1 MIVNFTAMIYKQFY
15 LAPGLILFPFFLAAQ
30 LFPKTNYPQGYF
42 RNPLE
47 IPISLAG
54 NFGELRPGH
63 YHMGMDI
70 KTDARENLPVH
81 AAADGFISR
90 IKIEPAGFG
99 RAIYIDHPNG
109 LTTVYCHLNNFAPE
123 IEAWLK
129 RQQYK
134 LESWKVMPDV
144 PHDLFPVKKGDFIA
158 YSGNTGGSEGPH
170 LHFEIRRTSDDIN
183 QNPQLFGFNI
193 PDHTKPN
200 LLRLAVYDRHKST
213 YEQSPELVPVKRS
226 GADFITAPGLLTISS
241 DKVSFAVTAY
251 DTHTGSSNLNGVY
264 EGILYVDDQAI
275 TGFRMNNISY
285 DNTRYMNAHIDYR
298 TKTNGGPYLE
308 HLSELP
314 GYVNSIYTKVNGDG
328 VIDISDGKI
337 HGIRIEI
344 KDAAG
349 NTSVLRTQI
358 KYIGSVVGEDTNHG
372 VPVVGRTNYG
382 ATPVG
387 VLSNRN
393 KMFYPLMLDVYEDSD
408 CEFYIGEKCLY
419 DSVHIRY
426 TAAASSNPAVIS
438 RVHTIGDV
446 YIPLQDYFMVRIKPV
461 ASANKNRV
469 VMQRFA
475 GSKKDVQKVEWQGG
489 WAAAKFRDFGN
500 FQLMLDETAPEVVP
514 IGFSNG
520 SNLSKASR
528 IAFTI
533 KDNLEKF
540 KNVRAELDGK
550 WLRFTNDKGRNF
562 IYVFDEMCSR
572 GEHTL
577 VITAEDEAGN
587 KTEKAFRFIR

>member
-1 MIVNFTAMIYKQFY
+1 MINKQYFLSLGSIFLS
-15 LAPGLILFPFFLAAQ
+15 LALAAQ

-42 RNPLE
+42 RNPLN

-81 AAADGFISR
+81 AAADGYIAR

-109 LTTVYCHLNNFAPE
+109 LTTVYCHLNNFAPD
-123 IEAWLK
+123 IESWLK
-129 RQQYK
+129 QQQYK
-134 LESWKVMPDV
+134 LGSWKVFLDV

-158 YSGNTGGSEGPH
+158 WSGNTGGSQGPH
-170 LHFEIRRTSDDIN
+170 LHFEIRRTKDDVN
-183 QNPQLFGFNI
+183 LNPQLFGFSI
-193 PDHTKPN
+193 PDNTRPN

-213 YEQSPELVPVKRS
+213 YEQSPRIVPVKRS
-226 GADFITAPGLLTISS
+226 GMEFLTTPSLITTAS

-251 DTHTGSSNLNGVY
+251 DTHTGSSNLNGIY
-264 EGILYVDDQAI
+264 EGILYVDDQLI
-275 TGFRMNNISY
+275 TGFRMDNVSY

-298 TKTNGGPYLE
+298 TKTNGGPYLQ

-314 GYVNSIYTKVNGDG
+314 GYVNSIYAKGKGDG
-328 VIDISDGKI
+328 VVDISDGEV
-337 HGIRIEI
+337 HAIRIEVR
-344 KDAAG
+344 DATG
-349 NTSVLRTQI
+349 NTSILNTQI
-358 KYIGSVVGEDTNHG
+358 KFTSSSTYNSTFNIQNSK
-372 VPVVGRTNYG
+372 
-382 ATPVG
+382 
-387 VLSNRN
+387 L
-393 KMFYPLMLDVYEDSD
+393 FYPLMLDVYESSD

-426 TAAASSNPAVIS
+426 AAVSTGNPAVVS
-438 RVHTIGDV
+438 RVHTIGEV
-446 YIPLQDYFMVRIKPV
+446 YIPLQDYFTIRIKPT
-461 ASANKNRV
+461 AAANKSRV

-475 GSKKDVQKVEWQGG
+475 GGKKDVQKAEWQGE
-489 WAAAKFRDFGN
+489 WAAARFRDFGS
-500 FQLMLDETAPEVVP
+500 FQLVEDNTPPQIVP
-514 IGFSNG
+514 IGFTNS

-528 IAFTI
+528 IAFTV

-550 WLRFTNDKGRNF
+550 WLRFTNDKGRTF
-562 IYVFDEMCSR
+562 IYLFDEMCPP

-587 KTEKAFRFIR
+587 AARGLYHFTR